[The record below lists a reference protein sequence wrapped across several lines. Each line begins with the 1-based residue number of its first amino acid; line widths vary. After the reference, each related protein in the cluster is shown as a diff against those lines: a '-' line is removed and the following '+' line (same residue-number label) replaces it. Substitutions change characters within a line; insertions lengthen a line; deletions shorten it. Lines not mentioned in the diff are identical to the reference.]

1 MDQRLVRFTKGL
13 LDFMFYAGILVTV
26 SVPAIFWWAGKYLD
40 DFRIYYVPQTVLYM
54 LSGVASLLII
64 LELRRM
70 FETVLADDAFVMDNV
85 QSLRRM
91 AWCSFGI
98 AAFSVVRLVY
108 APTPATVVVILVF
121 FIAGL
126 FSLVL
131 SQVFEKAVR
140 YKQENDLTI

>member
-1 MDQRLVRFTKGL
+1 MNQRLVRFTKGL

-26 SVPAIFWWAGKYLD
+26 SVPALFWWVGKYLD
-40 DFRIYYVPQTVLYM
+40 DFRVYYVPQTVLYM

-70 FETVLADDAFVMDNV
+70 FDTVLADDAFVMDNV
-85 QSLRRM
+85 RSLHRM

-98 AAFSVVRLVY
+98 AAFSAVRLVY
-108 APTPATVVVILVF
+108 APTPATAVVVLVF

-140 YKQENDLTI
+140 YKEENDLTI